1 MDIIWSIASKILEKT
16 LLLINY
22 HLIVDAYSKFTRIYG
37 MESMSAEDIM
47 DKLYMFQAI
56 SGKLYEFGWWDLE
69 RIQTDTGMQFTS
81 MEF

>member
-1 MDIIWSIASKILEKT
+1 MPIKLPRLYGIESITTEE
-16 LLLINY
+16 
-22 HLIVDAYSKFTRIYG
+22 V
-37 MESMSAEDIM
+37 M